1 MTSELDGAVLAA
13 ARTFLFVPGNRPDRF
28 DKAVAAGPDVVVV
41 DLEDAVA
48 PADKDQARRNA
59 DAWLAGGGQSGVRI
73 NAPGTP
79 WFDDDLELVTAYG
92 CPVML
97 PKAEDADVPQRLAGA
112 CAVIPLVETAVGV
125 ERALDLCC
133 APGVVRAAFGSVD
146 LATELGV
153 RHDDLLALGYA
164 RSRLVVASAAAGLA
178 APVDGVT
185 TALDD
190 IGALADDIR
199 HARRLG
205 FGGKLCVH
213 PRQLDATRAGFAPTE
228 DELRWALRVIEAGD
242 AVSVVDG
249 AMVDKPV
256 LERARRLLDSA
267 GG

>member
-1 MTSELDGAVLAA
+1 MTLDHAA
-13 ARTFLFVPGNRPDRF
+13 LTTARTFLFVPGHRPDRY
-28 DKAVAAGPDVVVV
+28 DKAAVSGADVVVL

-48 PADKDQARRNA
+48 PADKDQARRNVA
-59 DAWLAGGGQSGVRI
+59 AWLAQGGRAVVRV

-79 WFDDDLELVTAYG
+79 WFDDDLDLVTTRG

-97 PKAEDADVPQRLAGA
+97 PKAERADLPERLADA
-112 CAVIPLVETAVGV
+112 CAVIPLIETAFGV
-125 ERALDLCC
+125 ESALDVCR

-153 RHDDLLALGYA
+153 RHDDRLALGYA

-190 IGALADDIR
+190 PDTLADDLR

-205 FGGKLCVH
+205 FGGKLCIH
-213 PRQLDATRAGFAPTE
+213 PRQLDAARTGFAPTE
-228 DELRWALRVIEAGD
+228 HELRWARRVIDAGD

-256 LERARRLLDSA
+256 LERARRLLDA
-267 GG
+267 ADR